1 MPAPVDLYNTSYGNY
16 ESDIYC
22 RVRAATYGEDF
33 GQTSWVS
40 NEESR
45 EIPRML
51 RLKRA
56 SCVLEIGCG
65 SGRYAL
71 QIAETVGCKVVGVDV
86 NEAGVRNATR
96 LAQARGVAER
106 VSFERCDVSR
116 QLPFADSSFD
126 DTTENAA
133 AIAERWRAAREER
146 KQELIALEGAN
157 NFAGV
162 QEFLACVHVL
172 TREKRLLRYLYTAQK
187 PN

>member
-96 LAQARGVAER
+96 LAQARGVA
-106 VSFERCDVSR
+106 
-116 QLPFADSSFD
+116 
-126 DTTENAA
+126 
-133 AIAERWRAAREER
+133 
-146 KQELIALEGAN
+146 
-157 NFAGV
+157 
-162 QEFLACVHVL
+162 
-172 TREKRLLRYLYTAQK
+172 
-187 PN
+187 